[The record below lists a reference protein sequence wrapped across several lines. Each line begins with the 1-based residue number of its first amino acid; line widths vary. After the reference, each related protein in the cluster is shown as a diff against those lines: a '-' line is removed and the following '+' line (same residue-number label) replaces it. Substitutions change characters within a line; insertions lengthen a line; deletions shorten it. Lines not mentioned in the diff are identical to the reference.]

1 MTARLV
7 REGDNLRLE
16 GGISYDNADALCTEG
31 LRLLGQSGRQVT
43 VDLSGLTGAS
53 SLSVAVLLRWARAA
67 AGNGQFLRLAGV
79 PERCRAIVR
88 VSGLSDAL
96 PEA

>member
-67 AGNGQFLRLAGV
+67 AGNGQFLQLAGV